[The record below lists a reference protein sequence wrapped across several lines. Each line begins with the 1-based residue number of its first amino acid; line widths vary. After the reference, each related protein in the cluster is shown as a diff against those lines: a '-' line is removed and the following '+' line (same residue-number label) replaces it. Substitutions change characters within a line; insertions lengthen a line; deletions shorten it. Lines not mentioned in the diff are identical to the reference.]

1 MSLLLCS
8 RTTYRV
14 AWREVRREVPQT
26 HVVCCQGWKKP
37 HPGAL
42 TCDGEEA
49 GTSGCGR
56 LAGSWPCVWVLTVFS
71 NGPQPSAPSLVL
83 MEVSALDQTGAS
95 VPQAGEE
102 SIATWVS
109 RMVPLPLSHTYTHTH
124 GQWGWV
130 LRWGLPHSPCILP
143 APLSSLL
150 FLVTRCR

>member
-124 GQWGWV
+124 MGNG
-130 LRWGLPHSPCILP
+130 GGC
-143 APLSSLL
+143 
-150 FLVTRCR
+150 